1 MFLFTDL
8 TSVILDGLILWS
20 NLNYRDILAI
30 CFFKSFGLHQSHT
43 LVGCHAAGSKSLSI
57 FFTCLIL
64 FEFILPTHMSNMI
77 SSSCITTIKMIM
89 IKINTFKG
97 YTINDVS
104 LLKNVTKSESKL
116 PKTKQLS
123 ENTALSVF
131 TIVLLKKLIRNKS

>member
-1 MFLFTDL
+1 
-8 TSVILDGLILWS
+8 
-20 NLNYRDILAI
+20 
-30 CFFKSFGLHQSHT
+30 
-43 LVGCHAAGSKSLSI
+43 
-57 FFTCLIL
+57 
-64 FEFILPTHMSNMI
+64 MSNMI

-89 IKINTFKG
+89 IKINTSKD

-131 TIVLLKKLIRNKS
+131 TIILLLKNLSRTNLNASRQESLVLSYNS

>member
-1 MFLFTDL
+1 
-8 TSVILDGLILWS
+8 
-20 NLNYRDILAI
+20 
-30 CFFKSFGLHQSHT
+30 
-43 LVGCHAAGSKSLSI
+43 
-57 FFTCLIL
+57 
-64 FEFILPTHMSNMI
+64 MSNMI

-131 TIVLLKKLIRNKS
+131 TIILLKKLIRNKS

>member
-1 MFLFTDL
+1 
-8 TSVILDGLILWS
+8 
-20 NLNYRDILAI
+20 
-30 CFFKSFGLHQSHT
+30 
-43 LVGCHAAGSKSLSI
+43 
-57 FFTCLIL
+57 
-64 FEFILPTHMSNMI
+64 MSNMI

-89 IKINTFKG
+89 IKINTSKD

-131 TIVLLKKLIRNKS
+131 TIILLLKNLSGTNLNASRQESLVLSYNS

>member
-1 MFLFTDL
+1 
-8 TSVILDGLILWS
+8 
-20 NLNYRDILAI
+20 
-30 CFFKSFGLHQSHT
+30 
-43 LVGCHAAGSKSLSI
+43 
-57 FFTCLIL
+57 
-64 FEFILPTHMSNMI
+64 MSNMI

-89 IKINTFKG
+89 IKINTFKD

-131 TIVLLKKLIRNKS
+131 TIILLLKNLSRTNLNASRQESLVLSYNS